1 MPISLGLPEAINLDF
16 PFPSEKKWDLFFAG
30 DLHEKVIRQRLAL
43 EARAFAEKHRCNFL
57 ICDRMNP
64 AEYHKALTESH
75 LCLSPPGMGW
85 DCFRHY
91 EAMLAGSVPLMT
103 YPTILQYQ
111 APIHGKHCFYFAPE
125 PGGLTRSLE
134 HALSLKAQLPQMAEA
149 GRKLVL
155 QHHTIP
161 KLRDYVISETL
172 KAFSHAHH

>member
-1 MPISLGLPEAINLDF
+1 
-16 PFPSEKKWDLFFAG
+16 
-30 DLHEKVIRQRLAL
+30 
-43 EARAFAEKHRCNFL
+43 
-57 ICDRMNP
+57 MNP

-125 PGGLTRSLE
+125 PGGLTRALE

-172 KAFSHAHH
+172 ATFPRPN